1 MKKFNI
7 NIKLL
12 MLSML
17 IAVCWA
23 VMAEAAKWESMT
35 LSENLQ
41 DDIKKLEDYCLLHDV
56 KLNDVLWANNLSE
69 ETLQPGQKILL
80 PKSQIDLLSLWQN
93 QGSWQPKALVQKTS
107 AAAAERARGSSGYPP
122 KQPVQAQAANNLP
135 PVPTQN
141 NLPQAQ
147 AKKNNN
153 SYRTAAEAEILAQL
167 SNRPEPIKPKIKDNN
182 IAQANKA
189 SQPEAEI
196 LAQLSNRPE
205 PIKPKVKDNI
215 AQANKTS
222 QPEAEILAQLS
233 NRPEPIKPKVKDNNI
248 TQANKNSQIEP
259 VILLSPNGDP
269 INGPMRLV
277 ITDDGQVS
285 VVNIPKSAAPRV
297 PKMPDLDHPFGA
309 HLIPSPV
316 EPIPPYDPNR
326 IYPKFQRNSTQAM
339 IWPVDGKVSSPFG
352 PRGGRRHTGLD
363 IPMPPGTPIQ
373 AACDG
378 VVAKTGN
385 NSTPGFR
392 GYGNF
397 VLVDHGGGIKT
408 LYAHCLSVSV
418 KPGQHLRQGQVV
430 AVVGRTGRASTDH
443 LHFEVRINDKPV
455 NPLPYLEN
463 VKLASKK

>member
-17 IAVCWA
+17 IAACWA
-23 VMAEAAKWESMT
+23 VTAEAAKWESMT

-122 KQPVQAQAANNLP
+122 KQPVQAQAQAQNNLP
-135 PVPTQN
+135 PVQT
-141 NLPQAQ
+141 QAQ

-167 SNRPEPIKPKIKDNN
+167 SNRPEPIKPKIKDN
-182 IAQANKA
+182 ITQVNKA

-215 AQANKTS
+215 TQANKTS
-222 QPEAEILAQLS
+222 QPEAEILAQLR
-233 NRPEPIKPKVKDNNI
+233 NKPEPIKPKIKDNNI
-248 TQANKNSQIEP
+248 TQANKTSQPEP

-269 INGPMRLV
+269 VNGPMRLV
-277 ITDDGQVS
+277 IT
-285 VVNIPKSAAPRV
+285 
-297 PKMPDLDHPFGA
+297 
-309 HLIPSPV
+309 
-316 EPIPPYDPNR
+316 
-326 IYPKFQRNSTQAM
+326 
-339 IWPVDGKVSSPFG
+339 
-352 PRGGRRHTGLD
+352 
-363 IPMPPGTPIQ
+363 
-373 AACDG
+373 
-378 VVAKTGN
+378 
-385 NSTPGFR
+385 
-392 GYGNF
+392 
-397 VLVDHGGGIKT
+397 
-408 LYAHCLSVSV
+408 
-418 KPGQHLRQGQVV
+418 
-430 AVVGRTGRASTDH
+430 
-443 LHFEVRINDKPV
+443 
-455 NPLPYLEN
+455 
-463 VKLASKK
+463 

>member
-1 MKKFNI
+1 
-7 NIKLL
+7 
-12 MLSML
+12 
-17 IAVCWA
+17 
-23 VMAEAAKWESMT
+23 
-35 LSENLQ
+35 
-41 DDIKKLEDYCLLHDV
+41 
-56 KLNDVLWANNLSE
+56 
-69 ETLQPGQKILL
+69 
-80 PKSQIDLLSLWQN
+80 
-93 QGSWQPKALVQKTS
+93 
-107 AAAAERARGSSGYPP
+107 
-122 KQPVQAQAANNLP
+122 
-135 PVPTQN
+135 
-141 NLPQAQ
+141 
-147 AKKNNN
+147 
-153 SYRTAAEAEILAQL
+153 
-167 SNRPEPIKPKIKDNN
+167 
-182 IAQANKA
+182 
-189 SQPEAEI
+189 
-196 LAQLSNRPE
+196 
-205 PIKPKVKDNI
+205 
-215 AQANKTS
+215 
-222 QPEAEILAQLS
+222 
-233 NRPEPIKPKVKDNNI
+233 
-248 TQANKNSQIEP
+248 
-259 VILLSPNGDP
+259 
-269 INGPMRLV
+269 
-277 ITDDGQVS
+277 
-285 VVNIPKSAAPRV
+285 
-297 PKMPDLDHPFGA
+297 MPDLDHPFGA

-373 AACDG
+373 AARDG

-430 AVVGRTGRASTDH
+430 AAVGRTGRASTDH